1 MIKVLLVCDFYE
13 TKNIPDSVFTVKKNV
28 TLFPISNIPL
38 IEYILEMLSK
48 NGFTEIILAGSST
61 SVVLEYLKRTKYH
74 KLLNISC
81 LSNSHTSLGD
91 ILREIDEKDWRVDNL
106 LVYYANTFVNY
117 DLRFVLDEHLR
128 SKKKNRN
135 VILTTVL
142 FDEKARKTNNLYG
155 MRGPEIVYYEELGKK
170 GNVKADMWN
179 MVERYG
185 SVDLISNVS
194 KSRVF
199 VISSEAFPIFTENFD
214 FQSIE
219 DLIKGFQVFNAY
231 GYKIN
236 AILSDR
242 IPYKRARA
250 TKEVINISSISL
262 NSLSFTSHV
271 VTQYSEK
278 TGTCSEGAKNQANEN
293 IMSLGVAYGKSITT
307 LQDYFDINTDF
318 RSRRSSPFSLE
329 DYINY
334 PEKHYTCRDG
344 NYIIDDVQVNCS
356 LDKSVLGKSKVTE
369 NTMIKSSNICNGCVI
384 KASVIQDCILWDGVS
399 VSKNLSE
406 CLVISND
413 EDGIIY
419 LNQIEET
426 DESEVVDEEE
436 CENTFFTDVVNYL
449 LDTYGD
455 ISSFKM
461 DVDEVL
467 KQVNLL
473 RIVWNASRFDLVEA
487 FGIFLAEIYD
497 PKDTEGS
504 TINASL
510 FFPILIGITE
520 DTNSQDLLLTSINSH
535 LTGLDNKGKKEIVS
549 RYGFLLLEDGLVS
562 RASIKKYRNLIKKNL
577 I

>member
-38 IEYILEMLSK
+38 IEYILELLFK
-48 NGFTEIILAGSST
+48 NNFTEIVLAGSSV
-61 SVVLEYLKRTKYH
+61 SIVFEYLKRTKYN
-74 KLLNISC
+74 KLLSINC

-117 DLRFVLDEHLR
+117 DLRFMLDEHFK
-128 SKKKNRN
+128 SKKSNKN
-135 VILTTVL
+135 VILTTIL
-142 FDEKARKTNNLYG
+142 FDEKTRKMNNLYALCG
-155 MRGPEIVYYEELGKK
+155 SEIVYYEEQSKK
-170 GNVKADMWN
+170 GNVKADVWN
-179 MVERYG
+179 LIERYG
-185 SVDLISNVS
+185 TVDFASNLS

-199 VISSEAFPIFTENFD
+199 VISSEAFPLFTENFD

-236 AILSDR
+236 AILSDA
-242 IPYKRARA
+242 IPYKRTR
-250 TKEVINISSISL
+250 TMKEIINISTISL

-278 TGTCSEGAKNQANEN
+278 IGTCPGSVENQAGEN
-293 IMSLGVAYGKSITT
+293 MMSLGVAYGKSITT

-344 NYIIDDVQVNCS
+344 NYIIDDIQVNCS
-356 LDKSVLGKSKVTE
+356 IDKSVLGKSKVTE
-369 NTMIKSSNICNGCVI
+369 YTTIKSSNICNGCVI
-384 KASVIQDCILWDGVS
+384 KANVIQDCILWDDVS

-406 CLVISND
+406 CLVISNG

-419 LNQIEET
+419 LNQIDET
-426 DESEVVDEEE
+426 DESVDENVEE
-436 CENTFFTDVVNYL
+436 FESTFFTDVVDYL
-449 LDTYGD
+449 LAMYKDVSNFRMD
-455 ISSFKM
+455 I
-461 DVDEVL
+461 DEVL

-487 FGIFLAEIYD
+487 FGIFLAETYD
-497 PKDTEGS
+497 QNDKEGS

-520 DTNSQDLLLTSINSH
+520 DSNSQDLLLTSINAH
-535 LTGLDNKGKKEIVS
+535 LIGLDNGGKKEIVS

-562 RASIKKYRNLIKKNL
+562 RAAIKKYRNLIKKNL

>member
-38 IEYILEMLSK
+38 IEYILELLFK
-48 NGFTEIILAGSST
+48 NNFTEIVLAGSSV
-61 SVVLEYLKRTKYH
+61 SIVFEYLRRTKYS
-74 KLLNISC
+74 KLLSINC

-117 DLRFVLDEHLR
+117 DLRFMLDEHFK
-128 SKKKNRN
+128 SKKSNKN
-135 VILTTVL
+135 VILTTIL
-142 FDEKARKTNNLYG
+142 FEEKTRKMNNLYALCG
-155 MRGPEIVYYEELGKK
+155 SEIVYYEEQSKK
-170 GNVKADMWN
+170 GNVKADVWN
-179 MVERYG
+179 LIERYG
-185 SVDLISNVS
+185 TVDFASNLS

-199 VISSEAFPIFTENFD
+199 VISSEAFPLFTENFD

-236 AILSDR
+236 AILSDT
-242 IPYKRARA
+242 IPYKRTR
-250 TKEVINISSISL
+250 TMKEIINISTISL

-278 TGTCSEGAKNQANEN
+278 TGTCPGSVENQAGEN
-293 IMSLGVAYGKSITT
+293 MMNLGVAYGKSITT

-344 NYIIDDVQVNCS
+344 NYIIDDIQVNCS
-356 LDKSVLGKSKVTE
+356 IDKSVLGKSKVTE
-369 NTMIKSSNICNGCVI
+369 NTTIKSSNICNGCVI
-384 KASVIQDCILWDGVS
+384 KANVIQDCILWDDVS

-406 CLVISND
+406 CLVISNG

-419 LNQIEET
+419 LNQIDET
-426 DESEVVDEEE
+426 DESVDENEE
-436 CENTFFTDVVNYL
+436 EFESTFFTDVVDYL
-449 LDTYGD
+449 LAMYKDV
-455 ISSFKM
+455 SNFKM
-461 DVDEVL
+461 DIDEVL

-487 FGIFLAEIYD
+487 FGIFLAETYD
-497 PKDTEGS
+497 QNDKEGS

-520 DTNSQDLLLTSINSH
+520 DSNSQDLLLTSINAH
-535 LTGLDNKGKKEIVS
+535 LIGLDNGGKKEIVS

-562 RASIKKYRNLIKKNL
+562 RAAIKKYRNLIKKNL